1 MDMPPIQENRLLI
14 SLLVPFRAVFGKTI
28 SLWFV
33 KKFRLS
39 SGIDTKIFSAHLAGS
54 DASPLAV
61 SRGLSISSGVTI
73 WFKSRE
79 CR

>member
-1 MDMPPIQENRLLI
+1 MDRPPIQENRLLI
-14 SLLVPFRAVFGKTI
+14 SLLVPFRAVTI

-54 DASPLAV
+54 EASPLAV
-61 SRGLSISSGVTI
+61 SSGLSISSGVTI